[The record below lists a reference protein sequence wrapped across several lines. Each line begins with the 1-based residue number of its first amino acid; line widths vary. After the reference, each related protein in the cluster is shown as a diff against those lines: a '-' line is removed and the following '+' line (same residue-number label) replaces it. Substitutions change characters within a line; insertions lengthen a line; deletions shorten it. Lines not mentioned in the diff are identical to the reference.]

1 MPVDTR
7 ELKQRFD
14 SLRQARGTLDSH
26 LQEVAERVLPRH
38 ADFQDRLRVEGQ
50 KRTEK
55 QYDATAALAL
65 ERFAAAMEMLLTP
78 RASKWHDL
86 RAGVPEIDE
95 DDDVRRYLERVR
107 DLLFKVRYTP
117 RANFASQQH
126 EVYMQ
131 LGAFGTGILFVDEMP
146 TGGVRYQSIPMSSI
160 FMAENEYGVVD
171 TVYRKTS
178 MELRQVLMMFG
189 PKNVS
194 DNLSRRADK
203 APYDKVEI
211 VHAVMPRK
219 ERDPTSLTAA
229 NKPFASV
236 WFEYEEGH
244 KLRESGYDECPYIV
258 SRYVTGTNE
267 TYGRSPAMTI
277 LPDIKML
284 NEMSRTVIRAG
295 QKSVDPPMLIADDG
309 VIMPINL
316 TAGGFT
322 FARMEGRSQPPVMP
336 IQTGARV
343 DIGFEMMEQR
353 RRTIN
358 DAFLIN
364 LFQILVDSPQMT
376 ATEVMERAQE
386 KGALLAPTAGR
397 QQSEALGPMIEREI
411 NILARQGILPPPPRL
426 LQEIGGE
433 ITIEYSSPM
442 ARAQRAEEGVGIF
455 RTLEGVQTLAAF
467 DPAVLDNFDNDTITR
482 TLADINGMPRA
493 LLRRAQDVAGM
504 RQQRAED
511 QAAQQAAQNLP
522 LVADAALKTSQIAQ
536 QAAG

>member
-7 ELKQRFD
+7 DLKQRFD
-14 SLRQARGTLDSH
+14 GLRQHRGTLDAH

-38 ADFQDRLRVEGQ
+38 ADFQDRLRVEGE
-50 KRTEK
+50 KRTDK

-86 RAGVPEIDE
+86 RAAVPEIDE
-95 DDDVRRYLERVR
+95 DDDVRRYLDSVR
-107 DLLFKVRYTP
+107 DLLFKLRYSP
-117 RANFASQQH
+117 KANFASQQH

-131 LGAFGTGILFVDEMP
+131 LGAFGTGILFVDELP
-146 TGGVRYQSIPMSSI
+146 TGGCRYQSIPMSSVY
-160 FMAENEYGVVD
+160 MQENEIGLVD
-171 TVYRKTS
+171 TLFRKTS
-178 MELRQVLMMFG
+178 MTLRQVAMMFG
-189 PKNVS
+189 LDNMSPNVS
-194 DNLSRRADK
+194 RRVEKD
-203 APYDKVEI
+203 PYEKIEI

-219 ERDPTSLTAA
+219 ERDPSSLAA
-229 NKPFASV
+229 TNKAFASV
-236 WFEYEEGH
+236 WFEYETGH

-277 LPDIKML
+277 LPDIKMV
-284 NEMSRTVIRAG
+284 NEMSRTIIRAG

-309 VIMPINL
+309 VIMPVNL
-316 TAGGFT
+316 TAGGYT

-336 IQTGARV
+336 VQNGARV
-343 DIGFEMMEQR
+343 DIGFDMMEQR

-358 DAFLIN
+358 DAFLIT
-364 LFQILVDSPQMT
+364 LFQILVDSPAMT

-411 NILARQGILPPPPRL
+411 NILARQGLLPPPPPL

-442 ARAQRAEEGVGIF
+442 ARAQRAEEGVGVF
-455 RTLEGVQTLAAF
+455 RTLEGVQTIAAY
-467 DPAVLDNFDNDTITR
+467 DPEVLDNFDGDKISR

-493 LLRRAQDVAGM
+493 LLRRQQDVVAK
-504 RQQRAED
+504 RQQRQQD
-511 QAAQQAAQNLP
+511 QAAQAAMQNLP
-522 LVADAALKTSQIAQ
+522 LAADAALKTSQIAQ
-536 QAAG
+536 AAAQ